1 MKRRIIFRHLQNK
14 RYDSMDDMF
23 EDIDIDIGKDIGKD
37 KEEEIEKENGC
48 FAGFL
53 GFFRFFTNPMK

>member
-1 MKRRIIFRHLQNK
+1 MKRRIIFRHLQNN

-23 EDIDIDIGKDIGKD
+23 EDIDIDISKYKE
-37 KEEEIEKENGC
+37 EEEIEKENGC

-53 GFFRFFTNPMK
+53 GFFRFFTNLTK